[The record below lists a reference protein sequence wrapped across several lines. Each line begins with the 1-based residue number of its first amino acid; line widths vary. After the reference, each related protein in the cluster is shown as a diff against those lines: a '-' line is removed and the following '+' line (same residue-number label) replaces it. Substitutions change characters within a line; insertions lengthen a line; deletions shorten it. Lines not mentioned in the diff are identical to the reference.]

1 MKIKPYLKEMHGILK
16 ELDAAKKNYKTV
28 MNELNDLD
36 LRYQNQQ
43 FNYKK
48 YIKIQNKIIL
58 NKTREQILSAYDTYN
73 ISLSNQLIKLNNK
86 ILRLIYNDKSYDKL
100 SIGKDKITKKGP
112 LLPALDDLEIAEFEV
127 PQAVKKIPIKER
139 VIKKLKPE
147 EIKAPGPEALEH
159 LILPKPVKLGFLKRL
174 VYAFQAKEKP
184 WLDAHQKVLLGGF
197 LSTDFLK
204 YLLFG
209 K

>member
-36 LRYQNQQ
+36 LRYQNRQ

-48 YIKIQNKIIL
+48 YIKIQNKIL
-58 NKTREQILSAYDTYN
+58 SNKTREQILSAYDTYN

-100 SIGKDKITKKGP
+100 SRGKDKITKKGP
-112 LLPALDDLEIAEFEV
+112 LLPSLGDLEIAVFVV
-127 PQAVKKIPIKER
+127 PKAVKKVPVKKR
-139 VIKKLKPE
+139 VIKKLRPE
-147 EIKAPGPEALEH
+147 DIKTPGPEALEH
-159 LILPKPVKLGFLKRL
+159 LKIPKPVKLGFFKRL
-174 VYAFQAKEKP
+174 VSF
-184 WLDAHQKVLLGGF
+184 VR
-197 LSTDFLK
+197 
-204 YLLFG
+204 
-209 K
+209 